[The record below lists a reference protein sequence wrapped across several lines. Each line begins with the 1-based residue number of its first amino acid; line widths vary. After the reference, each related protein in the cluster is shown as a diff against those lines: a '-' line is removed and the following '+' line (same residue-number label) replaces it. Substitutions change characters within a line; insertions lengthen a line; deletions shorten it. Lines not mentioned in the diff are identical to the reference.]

1 MTVKIQRSA
10 SLKAVVA
17 YKGLAVVALVATSV
31 ISAFSWK
38 YYDALTAIGEDYLAT
53 EEYAFA
59 YWLLQKLLHLQ
70 PQGLHIIAWI
80 SGGYSII
87 LGTATTGLWY
97 GKDWASLMMLIM
109 AGLPLPLEIYEVW
122 HELSWERLLI
132 FALNLAV
139 VGYLVRHR
147 LEAAAARSLERSAT
161 QLDSAP
167 SESLQPGRPPLESHQ
182 LERVQDR
189 A

>member
-1 MTVKIQRSA
+1 MTVQIQRSA

-17 YKGLAVVALVATSV
+17 YKGLAVVTLVATSV

-38 YYDALTAIGEDYLAT
+38 YYDALTAIAEDYLAT

-80 SGGYSII
+80 SGIYSIV

-109 AGLPLPLEIYEVW
+109 AGLPLPLELYEVW
-122 HELSWERLLI
+122 HELSWERLAI
-132 FALNLAV
+132 FAINLAV
-139 VGYLVRHR
+139 VAYLVRHR
-147 LEAAAARSLERSAT
+147 QETAALRSMERSAT
-161 QLDSAP
+161 QLESP
-167 SESLQPGRPPLESHQ
+167 QSGQLQSESPQLES
-182 LERVQDR
+182 VQDR